1 MVKTFLQRFQQ
12 VVVGVLQGFD
22 RLRFRGSKRQLCH
35 VGGMESWLG
44 AMGVLLKDY
53 KCWVRDRTVTLCQ
66 AMEGPAEE
74 AGLYRFL
81 NSSQDSKEEV
91 ALQLAAE
98 RGCSEGLIAV
108 LGCVEPCQTIQV
120 RGNPQTKRL
129 ELRVE
134 LTKCKHYYHYYL
146 DPRYGLRY
154 TRLQTWLPFTMH
166 VGLNG
171 RDGLAQQL
179 DRAGIAY
186 RKKDNCFAW
195 VADFARAQRLADR
208 QTTTAWPALLDRWA
222 RQSNPLYGKL
232 LQPCPVPYYWSVDA
246 AEYATDF
253 AFASGADLQSLYP
266 TLVRHACETLQ
277 ASDVLRFM
285 GYRLRQDGRPR
296 ENLAGEVT
304 TRIKE
309 LVEGTCVKHQVHD
322 NLLKMY
328 DKFGAVLRVETWL
341 RNVRDFKVYRRSE
354 SDPDGPLAYLR
365 MRQGVADLHQ
375 RAEVSRKITERYAE
389 SLATVEEKTP
399 LAELADDLG
408 QRKLWKGRRVRAL
421 NPLAAEDV
429 ALLKAVSRGEFL
441 IAGFRNRDLCGL
453 LFNEPT
459 ADAAESKRRS
469 GKVTRLLRLL
479 RAHGVIAKIGKTHRY
494 QLTASGRNC
503 LSALLAARRANTK
516 LLLQA
521 A

>member
-1 MVKTFLQRFQQ
+1 MKTFLHRFQQ

-35 VGGMESWLG
+35 VSGMASWLG

-53 KCWVRDRTVTLCQ
+53 KCWARGMTKALCE
-66 AMEGPAEE
+66 AIEGPAEDAE
-74 AGLYRFL
+74 LYEFL
-81 NSSQDSKEEV
+81 NSSRDSKEEA
-91 ALQLAAE
+91 ALRMAAK
-98 RGCSEGLIAV
+98 RKCSEGLIAV

-120 RGNPQTKRL
+120 RGNPKTKLL

-134 LTKCKHYYHYYL
+134 LTKCKHYYRYYL
-146 DPRYGLRY
+146 DPLYGLRY

-171 RDGLAQQL
+171 RDWLAYQL
-179 DRAGIAY
+179 DRKGIDY
-186 RKKDNCFAW
+186 LKKDNCFPW
-195 VADFARAQRLADR
+195 VADFERAQRLADR
-208 QTTTAWPALLDRWA
+208 QMTTDWPALLDRWA
-222 RQSNPLYGKL
+222 RQSNPLHAKF
-232 LQPCPVPYYWSVDA
+232 LQPCPVPYYWSVEA

-253 AFASGADLQSLYP
+253 AFASASDLQSLYP
-266 TLVRHACETLQ
+266 VFVRHACETLQ
-277 ASDVLRFM
+277 GSDVLRFM
-285 GYRLRQDGRPR
+285 GYRVRQDGQPR
-296 ENLAGEVT
+296 EDLAGEVT

-328 DKFGAVLRVETWL
+328 DKRGEVLRLEALL
-341 RNVRDFKVYRRSE
+341 RNVRDFKVYRTSE
-354 SDPDGPLAYLR
+354 NDPNGPPAYLR

-399 LAELADDLG
+399 LAEVVDDLG
-408 QRKLWKGRRVRAL
+408 QRKRWKGRWVRAL
-421 NPLAAEDV
+421 NPLSAEDV
-429 ALLKAVSRGEFL
+429 ALLEAVSRGEFL
-441 IAGFRNRDLCGL
+441 IEGFRNRDLCGL
-453 LFNEPT
+453 LFDGPA
-459 ADAAESKRRS
+459 ADASESKRRS

-479 RAHGVIAKIGKTHRY
+479 RAHGVIAKISKTHRY
-494 QLTASGRNC
+494 RLTDTGRNC
-503 LSALLAARRANTK
+503 LSALLAARQANTK
-516 LLLQA
+516 QLLQA